1 MQKIPFILNEK
12 YHVSS
17 HLSWALTEEGQ
28 SGLETLE
35 ESLGLVAQE
44 REMKEQLP
52 VSQGWVIP
60 HTAAILLRQSNPIQ
74 VASA

>member
-1 MQKIPFILNEK
+1 MQKISFILNEK

-44 REMKEQLP
+44 REMKEQL
-52 VSQGWVIP
+52 SQGWVIP